1 MPVLGHEPMTTI
13 QVEGEPRERGRQH
26 GELAGEQVSLSVERY
41 MERFAHFAGLTP
53 DEARRRAAEFAPV
66 IKTYDPEILEEI
78 EGIAEGAGFTP
89 EDLLAVNCRSEVMFG
104 TAPLN
109 ECTSF
114 ALQPDVTANGHTYV
128 GQNWD
133 WAPDIKETLI
143 LICIK
148 QDPKPTV
155 VLLDEAGMVGR
166 MGLNLAG
173 IALSTNTL
181 ISEQRQMGVPYNV
194 LLRGILNTTS
204 MSDAIAALVRPKRAI
219 SANYLIAHGHGQAI
233 DIEASPIHIDHIAPQ
248 NGIITHGNHFAGS
261 RLVGR
266 DLSLERFPDSLY
278 RDCRLRDRLEPYAP
292 QITEDQ
298 IKDALQ
304 DAFGDPD
311 AICRH
316 ANLAQGQFDQLET
329 VASIIMDATDGRF
342 LVSRGS
348 PDSNPYFEFSAAEL
362 AEGRV
367 GAPV

>member
-1 MPVLGHEPMTTI
+1 MPLLGHDPMTTI

-26 GELAGEQVSLSVERY
+26 GDLARDQVALSVERY
-41 MERFAHFAGLTP
+41 MERFSHFAGLTP
-53 DEARRRAAEFAPV
+53 KDARRRAVEFASV
-66 IKTYDPEILEEI
+66 IEAYDPEILEEI
-78 EGIAEGAGFTP
+78 EGVAEGAGFKK

-133 WAPDIKETLI
+133 WAPDIKDTLI
-143 LICIK
+143 LICIR

-166 MGLNLAG
+166 MGINSAG

-194 LLRGILNTTS
+194 LLRGILNSTT
-204 MSDAIAALVRPKRAI
+204 MSDAIAALVRPRRAI
-219 SANYLIAHGHGQAI
+219 SANYLLAHGHGQTI
-233 DIEASPIHIDHIAPQ
+233 DIEASPIHIDHIAPR
-248 NGIITHGNHFAGS
+248 NGIITHGNHFTGS

-292 QITEDQ
+292 QITEEH
-298 IKDALQ
+298 IKEALQ
-304 DAFGDPD
+304 DDFGEPD
-311 AICRH
+311 AICRR
-316 ANLAQGQFDQLET
+316 ANPVQGQFDQLET

-348 PDSNPYFEFSAAEL
+348 PDSNPYFEFSVAEL
-362 AEGRV
+362 AQGRV
-367 GAPV
+367 GAAA